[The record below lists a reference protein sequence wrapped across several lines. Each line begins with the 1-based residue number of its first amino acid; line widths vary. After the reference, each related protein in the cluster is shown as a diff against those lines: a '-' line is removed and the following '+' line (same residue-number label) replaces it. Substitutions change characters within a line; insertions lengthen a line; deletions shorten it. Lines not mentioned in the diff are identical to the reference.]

1 MRTLSSRY
9 AAWCRRQGSAQCSP
23 AAVGFGVVL
32 AVGALLVV
40 SADRELAAHW
50 TGFMQLVTGTGAA
63 LACLAA
69 ALLIAGA
76 MRIVESTPVL
86 VTPVRDVPTGR
97 KPAVVTAMA
106 LRPEERADMEAE
118 ADLLAADDTTLVV
131 SGNGALYGLQDDLE
145 GEDAS

>member
-9 AAWCRRQGSAQCSP
+9 AAWCRRQGSVQCNP
-23 AAVGFGVVL
+23 AAIGLFIL
-32 AVGALLVV
+32 AVCGILAIQ
-40 SADRELAAHW
+40 ADHELRAHW
-50 TGFMQLVTGTGAA
+50 TGFTQFVAGLGAV